1 MKVTSLYFKNTKRK
15 NYDSR
20 RAKETTLWLSLNN
33 RGVGHSRHLM
43 GQTAWAC
50 NDWLIPFFREDME
63 GSRLRFGEAHM
74 KRTTIGRSIGVMKI
88 FYVLQSRIRVRNKT
102 TAGA

>member
-1 MKVTSLYFKNTKRK
+1 MIHVVLKKPPSG
-15 NYDSR
+15 
-20 RAKETTLWLSLNN
+20 LSLNN
-33 RGVGHSRHLM
+33 RGVGHSRHLR